1 MTTTKATTSYP
12 CHAHTATTIAIPRV
26 PLLCEHPITDAL
38 DVCPACTT
46 ETPRVRIG
54 RFVDDPDPTS
64 GTTSDITKTAKR
76 GSHAGPRRG
85 GAR

>member
-1 MTTTKATTSYP
+1 MMSYP
-12 CHAHTATTIAIPRV
+12 CHAHIATTIAKPRE
-26 PLLCEHPITDAL
+26 PLLCEQPITDAL
-38 DVCPACTT
+38 DVCPACCT

-64 GTTSDITKTAKR
+64 GTTSDITKTAKK
-76 GSHAGPRRG
+76 STHAGPRRG